1 MPHLPKP
8 PNKYELLIHA
18 RGFIQRLKIRVK
30 YPLMRQM
37 RPFTLNDITALFSWV
52 FLGHT
57 VWLVAGTTS
66 FLSFGLWAANSLQ
79 FQEWV
84 ANKMGQYLTLTSEA
98 VVAFES
104 ATPNWKDGKIRLNN
118 VHVVCM
124 PRSEQLKFQQG
135 LQEKEPATVQGDL
148 LNGIDLNQ
156 DELTPKAQ
164 KRLKRAPWFDL
175 TVDSVEVELSLIRL
189 MEGKGIVKSAD
200 IVGVRGIIDNRHA
213 GWNKTDAWDAESVRR
228 SHIPGDFEIDRLVLE
243 DMSVIVYMPKGFR
256 PFPFSI
262 IQAQFSRLRRQWLF
276 YDTLCADKIIG
287 SFDTS
292 LFSVH
297 TPQLEKSVLEYSDL
311 EAKGS
316 SPNLANY
323 YPFSKSNPQGVFV
336 GGENRQF
343 GVMVDGR
350 MKDHGYQRKSRLRI
364 EGVSMD
370 HVHRLGQG
378 PPQWI
383 TSGTMDFC
391 ADIYIPDEKSRAKP
405 PSVAQAILQVFK
417 ESLPQSIIIG
427 TGTGQTITLGES
439 ACQNSKQEEQEQD
452 KKFIMDIDVRFKNIK
467 GVVPL
472 KIPEFSYLSSAMV
485 RPLIAYINHNRTI
498 LPIKGRIVMDLA
510 TFNGAWTIHDSTLG
524 DRLNECITTGFVNL
538 VSDQQERNRRLK
550 QIGVWSFREM
560 IRNVV
565 ALHETL
571 HGSARGFW
579 TYLGQ

>member
-1 MPHLPKP
+1 
-8 PNKYELLIHA
+8 PNKYELLIQA

-30 YPLMRQM
+30 HPFMKQM

-57 VWLVAGTTS
+57 VWLVVGTTS

-84 ANKMGQYLTLTSEA
+84 THKMGHYLTLSSEA
-98 VVAFES
+98 VVVFES

-124 PRSEQLKFQQG
+124 PRSEQRKFQQG
-135 LQEKEPATVQGDL
+135 LQEKEPAIVQGDL
-148 LNGIDLNQ
+148 LHGIELDQ

-164 KRLKRAPWFDL
+164 KRLKRMPWFDL
-175 TVDSVEVELSLIRL
+175 TIDSVEVELSLMRL

-200 IVGVRGIIDNRHA
+200 VVGIRGIIDNRRA
-213 GWNKTDAWDAESVRR
+213 GWNKSAVWDAEAVRK
-228 SHIPGDFEIDRLVLE
+228 SHIPGGFEMDRLVLE
-243 DMSVIVYMPKGFR
+243 DMSVVVYMPKGFQ

-262 IQAQFSRLRRQWLF
+262 IQAQFSRLRRQWQMRILTLF

-297 TPQLEKSVLEYSDL
+297 TPQLEKS
-311 EAKGS
+311 
-316 SPNLANY
+316 
-323 YPFSKSNPQGVFV
+323 
-336 GGENRQF
+336 QF
-343 GVMVDGR
+343 GVLIDKSMR
-350 MKDHGYQRKSRLRI
+350 EQGYQRKSRLRI

-370 HVHRLGQG
+370 HVHRLGPG

-383 TSGTMDFC
+383 SSGTMDFC
-391 ADIYIPDEKSRAKP
+391 ADIYIPDEKP
-405 PSVAQAILQVFK
+405 PTVAQAIFQVFK
-417 ESLPQSIIIG
+417 QSLPQSIIIG
-427 TGTGQTITLGES
+427 TGTGQEITLGDTIPAS
-439 ACQNSKQEEQEQD
+439 AIIEEQD
-452 KKFIMDIDVRFKNIK
+452 DNKFVMDIDVRFKNIK

-472 KIPEFSYLSSAMV
+472 KIPEFSYLNSAMV
-485 RPLIAYINHNRTI
+485 RPVIAYINHNRTI
-498 LPIKGRIVMDLA
+498 LPIKGRIVMSLE

-524 DRLNECITTGFVNL
+524 NRLNECITTGLVNL
-538 VSDQQERNRRLK
+538 VSDQQERNKRLK
-550 QIGVWSFREM
+550 QIGFWSFREM
-560 IRNVV
+560 IRNIVS
-565 ALHETL
+565 LHDTL

>member
-1 MPHLPKP
+1 M
-8 PNKYELLIHA
+8 NKYELLIQA

-30 YPLMRQM
+30 HPFMKQM

-57 VWLVAGTTS
+57 VWLVVGTTS

-84 ANKMGQYLTLTSEA
+84 THKMGHYLTLSSEA
-98 VVAFES
+98 VVVFES

-124 PRSEQLKFQQG
+124 PRSEQRKFQQG
-135 LQEKEPATVQGDL
+135 LQEKEPAIVQGDL
-148 LNGIDLNQ
+148 LHGIELDQ

-164 KRLKRAPWFDL
+164 KRLKRMPWFDL
-175 TVDSVEVELSLIRL
+175 TIDSVEVELSLMRL

-200 IVGVRGIIDNRHA
+200 VVGIRGIIDNRRA
-213 GWNKTDAWDAESVRR
+213 GWNKSAVWDAEAVRK
-228 SHIPGDFEIDRLVLE
+228 SHIPGGFEMDRLVLE
-243 DMSVIVYMPKGFR
+243 DMSVVVYMPKGFQ

-262 IQAQFSRLRRQWLF
+262 IQAQFSRLRRQWQMRILTLF

-297 TPQLEKSVLEYSDL
+297 TPQLEKS
-311 EAKGS
+311 
-316 SPNLANY
+316 
-323 YPFSKSNPQGVFV
+323 
-336 GGENRQF
+336 QF
-343 GVMVDGR
+343 GVLIDKSMR
-350 MKDHGYQRKSRLRI
+350 EQGYQRKSRLRI

-370 HVHRLGQG
+370 HVHRLGPG

-383 TSGTMDFC
+383 SSGTMDFC
-391 ADIYIPDEKSRAKP
+391 ADIYIPDEKP
-405 PSVAQAILQVFK
+405 PTVAQAIFQVFK
-417 ESLPQSIIIG
+417 QSLPQSIIIG
-427 TGTGQTITLGES
+427 TGTGQEITLGDTIPAS
-439 ACQNSKQEEQEQD
+439 AIIEEQD
-452 KKFIMDIDVRFKNIK
+452 DNKFVMDIDVRFKNIK

-472 KIPEFSYLSSAMV
+472 KIPEFSYLNSAMV
-485 RPLIAYINHNRTI
+485 RPVIAYINHNRTI
-498 LPIKGRIVMDLA
+498 LPIKGRIVMSLE

-524 DRLNECITTGFVNL
+524 NRLNECITTGLVNL
-538 VSDQQERNRRLK
+538 VSDQQERNKRLK
-550 QIGVWSFREM
+550 QIGFWSFREM
-560 IRNVV
+560 IRNIVS
-565 ALHETL
+565 LHDTL